1 MRGSKLPRSA
11 SDDAKMARKFSN
23 LKMEGKVRA
32 ALQLLTKGT
41 ESGSLRLDDVE
52 ESGNTVR
59 DILKDKHPH
68 SEPPHPDVLLSSDV
82 ADNDFHPVIFDSI
95 TAETIRKSAL
105 LTEGTAGPSY
115 KQHRVLFNTHN
126 T

>member
-41 ESGSLRLDDVE
+41 ESGSLRLDDVVE
-52 ESGNTVR
+52 ESGKTVR

-68 SEPPHPDVLLSSDV
+68 SEPPVLLSSEV

-105 LTEGTAGPSY
+105 LTESTAGP
-115 KQHRVLFNTHN
+115 FTNNTVYFS
-126 T
+126 TLTIPK